1 MSKLVAARLLMI
13 VTILVIL
20 FFQGY
25 WLQKVYLEEK
35 VNLQKSSDLLFREC
49 MYKLQADRFK
59 NDTLIYR
66 GVPDDNLF
74 IMDVVSDLEKKIPKG
89 DNTKV
94 DGPKT
99 TMTLSIRKDT
109 TFFNEAIS
117 PDSIAE
123 WTHDERAILKSDAPR
138 HRIVKYLQTNTSVD
152 DSIPVKRIDS
162 AYRFAL
168 NKAGVKIPFRVLM
181 DTVLFNVN
189 KNPREMQT
197 SPVPIGLMRNPVY
210 HAVLYDTGS
219 YLARRMLSPVL
230 LSALLI
236 ALTLVSFIFIFRN
249 LLRQK
254 RLTESKNEF
263 ISNITHELKTPIST
277 VGVAIEAMR
286 NFNVLQ
292 NPAKT
297 SEYLDIA
304 DQELKRLGLLVD
316 KVLKLSMFENRE
328 LELSRELVK
337 MDEVIDEVVK
347 SMRLQFEKQNAKVE
361 FTKAGDEFTIL
372 GDHLHLA
379 SVVYNLL
386 DNALK
391 YSGSQIQ
398 ILISLTAEPGM
409 LRLEVTDNGIGIPA
423 AYKDKVFEKFFRV
436 PAGDRHNV
444 KGYGLGLSYVA
455 HIVEKHGGK
464 ISVDSDL
471 GKFTRFTIEIP
482 RQDAKG

>member
-1 MSKLVAARLLMI
+1 
-13 VTILVIL
+13 
-20 FFQGY
+20 
-25 WLQKVYLEEK
+25 
-35 VNLQKSSDLLFREC
+35 
-49 MYKLQADRFK
+49 
-59 NDTLIYR
+59 
-66 GVPDDNLF
+66 
-74 IMDVVSDLEKKIPKG
+74 
-89 DNTKV
+89 
-94 DGPKT
+94 
-99 TMTLSIRKDT
+99 
-109 TFFNEAIS
+109 
-117 PDSIAE
+117 
-123 WTHDERAILKSDAPR
+123 
-138 HRIVKYLQTNTSVD
+138 
-152 DSIPVKRIDS
+152 
-162 AYRFAL
+162 
-168 NKAGVKIPFRVLM
+168 
-181 DTVLFNVN
+181 
-189 KNPREMQT
+189 
-197 SPVPIGLMRNPVY
+197 
-210 HAVLYDTGS
+210 
-219 YLARRMLSPVL
+219 
-230 LSALLI
+230 
-236 ALTLVSFIFIFRN
+236 
-249 LLRQK
+249 
-254 RLTESKNEF
+254 
-263 ISNITHELKTPIST
+263 
-277 VGVAIEAMR
+277 MR
-286 NFNVLQ
+286 NFNVLH